1 MDDIS
6 NKNTKIMYP
15 KFREISGYHFLYQ
28 KYYDTTPQN
37 IPIDKENSIT
47 QDRYQ
52 EMLHRVITYT
62 KTHNKLPL
70 YVTIN
75 PTNPCYRSPRFLN
88 GSDIKQST
96 NYFCACKI
104 SQQILYELYNIR
116 VPETELA
123 KLSHTTKEHG
133 TSHQGIIDA
142 ITTEAEKHGHRVK
155 IEFKYLKDTSWKEI
169 GEQIANPDI
178 GIFIH
183 NLYKNRW
190 GHYEYIIGVCLD
202 TNTIIVANS
211 LEGTIETRP
220 IHTMT
225 EYIQG
230 ISQPS
235 IGIVTK
241 KKRQD

>member
-1 MDDIS
+1 
-6 NKNTKIMYP
+6 MYP
-15 KFREISGYHFLYQ
+15 QFRKMSGYHYLYL
-28 KYYDTTPQN
+28 KYYGHISKT
-37 IPIDKENSIT
+37 IPVNNENYIT

-62 KTHNKLPL
+62 RNHNNTPPL

-75 PTNPCYRSPRFLN
+75 PTNPCFRSPRFLT
-88 GSDIKQST
+88 GKDIKQST

-123 KLSHTTKEHG
+123 LIEQTTSHG
-133 TSHQGIIDA
+133 TSHNGIIQGIK
-142 ITTEAEKHGHRVK
+142 TEATKHHHQVK
-155 IEFKYLKDTSWKEI
+155 VEFKNFKTLDWTRI
-169 GEQIANPDI
+169 GEMVANPNI

-190 GHYEYIIGVCLD
+190 GHYEYIISIC
-202 TNTIIVANS
+202 NNKKTIIIANS
-211 LEGTIETRP
+211 LTGTIETRP
-220 IHTMT
+220 QKTM
-225 EYIQG
+225 EQYIQG
-230 ISQPS
+230 IKQPS

-241 KKRQD
+241 IK

>member
-1 MDDIS
+1 MTDIS

-15 KFREISGYHFLYQ
+15 KFREMSGYHFLFQ
-28 KYYDTTPQN
+28 KYYNHPAKN
-37 IPIDKENSIT
+37 IPVDSKNSIT

-52 EMLHRVITYT
+52 EMLHRVIQYT
-62 KTHNKLPL
+62 KTHNNTPPL

-75 PTNPCYRSPRFLN
+75 PTNPCYRSPRFLTGN
-88 GSDIKQST
+88 EIKQST

-123 KLSHTTKEHG
+123 KLSHTTKEYG

-142 ITTEAEKHGHRVK
+142 IKTESTKHGHQVK
-155 IEFKYLKDTSWKEI
+155 IEFQYLKDTTWK
-169 GEQIANPDI
+169 QIAEQVANPKI

-190 GHYEYIIGVCLD
+190 GHYEYIIAICTD
-202 TNTIIVANS
+202 TKTILVANS
-211 LEGTIETRP
+211 LTGQIEHRP
-220 IHTMT
+220 MNTML
-225 EYIQG
+225 EYMKG

-241 KKRQD
+241 IK